1 MAVESMP
8 ELHLLVTVS
17 GDAAALWGARFVG
30 GFLDC
35 KDAARLTLWHMI
47 PRPAP
52 AGAPDPS
59 LEAAAARRGAEL
71 REEGAQALSQAADV
85 LAGLG
90 FPLERVS
97 TKVSFSAGQKLEEL
111 LAEAGKGGFDAV
123 VLGRRG
129 LAWYEALFSDS
140 LTRDMLLLSVATP
153 VWVCR
158 EPEPG
163 RSGVLLCLDGSTPSL
178 RMARH
183 VARVLAGEDR
193 HSVTLLQ
200 VRPGGGTAVMDP
212 AILVSGRE
220 ALVDEGLD
228 PSRIIGMAVSDND
241 VPRAILRQAAE
252 GRYAAVAVGCTGV
265 GRGSLGGIFAGS
277 VSQALL
283 KGLKGAALW
292 VSH

>member
-1 MAVESMP
+1 MSAEPMP
-8 ELHLLVTVS
+8 ELRLLVTVS
-17 GDAAALWGARFVG
+17 GDVAALWGARFVG
-30 GFLDC
+30 DFLDR
-35 KDAARLTLWHMI
+35 KESAQLTLWHMV

-59 LEAAAARRGAEL
+59 LEAEAARRGAEL
-71 REEGAQALSQAADV
+71 RESGAQALAQAAGV

-90 FPLERVS
+90 FPMDRVS

-129 LAWYEALFSDS
+129 LAWYEALFTDS

-163 RSGVLLCLDGSTPSL
+163 RRGVLLCLDGSSPSL

-183 VARVLAGEDR
+183 VARVVAGEDR
-193 HSVTLLQ
+193 HPVTLFR
-200 VRPGGGTAVMDP
+200 VRTHGELGQAPQDALAAGQD
-212 AILVSGRE
+212 ILL
-220 ALVDEGLD
+220 AEGLD
-228 PSRIIGMAVSDND
+228 KSRIQYLYVEDSD

-283 KGLKGAALW
+283 KALKGAALW